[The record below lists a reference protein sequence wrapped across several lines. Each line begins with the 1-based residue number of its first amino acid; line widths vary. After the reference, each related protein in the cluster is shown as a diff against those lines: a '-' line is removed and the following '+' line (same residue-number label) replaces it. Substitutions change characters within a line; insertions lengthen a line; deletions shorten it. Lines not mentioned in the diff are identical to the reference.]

1 MHHSGIFQIA
11 LFFQRHRPVA
21 CCCLHHR
28 EAKPDLEAAGLG
40 LPWEPCEVGAGEA
53 NTSRPDDVPWETLPA
68 PLHARGSPSGPGAP
82 QKHLEVLLHPHLCAC
97 PALHPGPGLP
107 ELPHSYFLLE
117 YMHVIKL
124 SNGCTLVLMSIGGIF
139 SQFNFVTNIIIIRCY
154 KNKDTNTH
162 T

>member
-1 MHHSGIFQIA
+1 MMSQVI
-11 LFFQRHRPVA
+11 P
-21 CCCLHHR
+21 
-28 EAKPDLEAAGLG
+28 E
-40 LPWEPCEVGAGEA
+40 
-53 NTSRPDDVPWETLPA
+53 TSRA
-68 PLHARGSPSGPGAP
+68 GNQPSYPNP
-82 QKHLEVLLHPHLCAC
+82 RVLAMNLQV
-97 PALHPGPGLP
+97 
-107 ELPHSYFLLE
+107 LPHSYFLLE